1 MVILLDAMG
10 GDNAPDAT
18 IKGAVRA
25 INQIDAEILLIG
37 DKDIINSKVKEFYKK
52 DDISDVSPKIKIHH
66 TTETIEMEDTPT
78 LAIKHKKD
86 SSMVVGFNLLKEGK
100 GDVFIS
106 AGNSGALLTGAT
118 LLVGRIKGVDRPALA
133 GILPAYKS
141 RLVLMDCGANTNCKP
156 TNLLQ
161 FAQMASI
168 YLETTIGVKS
178 PKVGLL
184 NIGTEETKGNEL
196 MKDSY
201 KLLKEK
207 SGELGI
213 NFIGNVEGRDAFS
226 GNVDIVVTD
235 GFTGNNFLKA
245 VEGLGKFVKR
255 TLSESLKK
263 NLLSKIAALPSMPAI
278 KRFAKSVDYK
288 EYGGALFLG
297 VKKPV
302 VKAHGSSDA
311 KVFEFTIK
319 QAEQFVKNQAVE
331 KLKEEFTKEKQGFMP
346 KVILV
351 SPPEIG
357 ADIATSEFAR
367 SFDEDAIERSKE
379 LPVFYE
385 KIAKKYDCIFFNA
398 AKVIESSKVDSLHLM
413 PEAHKKLAEELYKCI
428 MENE

>member
-1 MVILLDAMG
+1 MTIILDAMG
-10 GDNAPDAT
+10 GDNAPEAT
-18 IKGAVRA
+18 IKGAVKA
-25 INQIDAEILLIG
+25 INQIESEILLVG
-37 DKDIINSKVKEFYKK
+37 NKDVINQKVKEIYNK
-52 DDISDVSPKIKIHH
+52 DDISEISSKIKIHH

-78 LAIKHKKD
+78 VAIKSKKD

-156 TNLLQ
+156 VNLLQ

-168 YLETTIGVKS
+168 YLETTIGVKN
-178 PKVGLL
+178 PRVGLL

-196 MKDSY
+196 TKESY

-207 SGELGI
+207 SKELGV
-213 NFIGNVEGRDAFS
+213 NFIGNIEGRNAFS
-226 GNVDIVVTD
+226 GEVDIVVTD

-263 NLLSKIAALPSMPAI
+263 NLLSKIASIPSLPAI

-319 QAEQFVKNQAVE
+319 QAEQFVKNKAVE
-331 KLKEEFTKEKQGFMP
+331 KLTNQF
-346 KVILV
+346 
-351 SPPEIG
+351 
-357 ADIATSEFAR
+357 
-367 SFDEDAIERSKE
+367 SKE
-379 LPVFYE
+379 FEE
-385 KIAKKYDCIFFNA
+385 K
-398 AKVIESSKVDSLHLM
+398 SKT
-413 PEAHKKLAEELYKCI
+413 ETT
-428 MENE
+428 NE